1 MNPNIRTHKPLNRAR
16 QRGTSIIE
24 VLVAAL
30 ILSLGMLALVG
41 VQASSTQIS
50 QLNQM
55 RADAS
60 RLAQSY
66 TDRIR
71 ANQGGLAQTNI
82 ANYAI
87 AGAYNGA
94 TRAAI
99 TVPANCTTPCA
110 DAAFTAQ
117 VTAIDIAQM
126 RNQARLALPNGDF
139 RVQVQNVA
147 NVGTVVDVW
156 VMWVQATTVSENGT
170 TNTVGGLGCPT
181 NLLAAGTVA
190 QCYLSRVVL

>member
-1 MNPNIRTHKPLNRAR
+1 MNPNLRTHISPKRGQ
-16 QRGTSIIE
+16 QRGSSIIE

-71 ANQGGLAQTNI
+71 ANQGTAQANI

-87 AGAYNGA
+87 AGAYTGA

-99 TVPANCTTPCA
+99 TVPANCTTPCL
-110 DAAFTAQ
+110 DAAFTTQ

-139 RVQVQNVA
+139 RVQVQNVV

-181 NLLAAGTVA
+181 NLVAAGTVA